1 MTPPCRSQPGQQ
13 AAPGRGCRA
22 LFQQKLIPGSR
33 KPMCTLSSVCGSSCK
48 CQRCVCFLLEQEA
61 KHLMFNG
68 VEKGQSHVWGDGIAL
83 VALVSTLSDI
93 RRKCC
98 HGRVREESLRRRR
111 EPGPGSRKVAVATVA
126 GGTAPQTPPP
136 SHYSPADSPHH
147 HHHLH
152 HRHPFSRHQA
162 LLRPSQNLLESS
174 MNFLPGERRQF

>member
-1 MTPPCRSQPGQQ
+1 MSE
-13 AAPGRGCRA
+13 
-22 LFQQKLIPGSR
+22 
-33 KPMCTLSSVCGSSCK
+33 VCAFSLN
-48 CQRCVCFLLEQEA
+48 RA

-68 VEKGQSHVWGDGIAL
+68 VEKRGNHMCGGDGIAL
-83 VALVSTLSDI
+83 VALVSTLSSI
-93 RRKCC
+93 RTKCC

-126 GGTAPQTPPP
+126 GGGTAPQTPPP

-147 HHHLH
+147 HHHLQ

-174 MNFLPGERRQF
+174 MKILAGRTTSVLKELDLTRNIRH

>member
-13 AAPGRGCRA
+13 PAHGRGCRA
-22 LFQQKLIPGSR
+22 LFRQKLIPGSR
-33 KPMCTLSSVCGSSCK
+33 KPVCTLSSVCVVPGVNV
-48 CQRCVCFLLEQEA
+48 RA

-68 VEKGQSHVWGDGIAL
+68 VEKEGQSHVWGDGIAL

-93 RRKCC
+93 RTKCC

-111 EPGPGSRKVAVATVA
+111 ELGPGSRKVAVATVA
-126 GGTAPQTPPP
+126 PGGTAPQTPPP

-147 HHHLH
+147 HHHLQ

-162 LLRPSQNLLESS
+162 LLRPSQNLPESS

>member
-1 MTPPCRSQPGQQ
+1 MEWR
-13 AAPGRGCRA
+13 R
-22 LFQQKLIPGSR
+22 
-33 KPMCTLSSVCGSSCK
+33 
-48 CQRCVCFLLEQEA
+48 
-61 KHLMFNG
+61 
-68 VEKGQSHVWGDGIAL
+68 GQSHVWGDGIAL

-174 MNFLPGERRQF
+174 MNFLPGERRQFERTGFDTKHSALVGPPQKRLEAMNTDMSSSLLHVH